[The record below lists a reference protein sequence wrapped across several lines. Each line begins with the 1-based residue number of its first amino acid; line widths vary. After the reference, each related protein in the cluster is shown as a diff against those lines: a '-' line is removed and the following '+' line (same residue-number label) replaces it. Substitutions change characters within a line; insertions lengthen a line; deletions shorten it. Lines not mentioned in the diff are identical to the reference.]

1 MSLINKMLKD
11 LETRKNAPSRG
22 APKPPIFDG
31 LRPTMGMGAGAR
43 RRRMLTVVAAFALI
57 AAGVY
62 AWQQGLLDTAYRQMT
77 QRSSDDATAQ
87 VGSVAP
93 QPAPLPAAP
102 VEIPPPAP
110 TAEIAAP
117 PTESASATEPA
128 VPPVADAAKEPA
140 GPAVAT
146 GPTGLPPVPM
156 GGPTP
161 VAPATTA
168 PSAASP
174 KAAGPRK
181 DSDLAGETKSRERPA
196 EKQAKLLGPDEEGE
210 RYEKKDHPRTIEEMA
225 EGAYREGVRFMQQG
239 RPAQAD
245 RALRTALTHD
255 PKHLAARELLAG
267 LQLEQGRALD
277 ARKILEQGLAQVPE
291 HVPFAQ
297 LLARLYVDQGAEQNA
312 VAVLEKVRPYGS
324 DQPEYLAFLAT
335 LYQRAGRHADAVEA
349 YRQALALRPQEGRW
363 WLGLAISL
371 EAQKNLPAASEAYQR
386 AKMGVLDPKLAR
398 YAEQRLGALKGK

>member
-11 LETRKNAPSRG
+11 LETRKNAPSHG

-43 RRRMLTVVAAFALI
+43 RRRMLTVVVAFALI
-57 AAGVY
+57 AGGVY
-62 AWQQGLLDTAYRQMT
+62 AWQQGILDTVYRQLT
-77 QRSSDDATAQ
+77 QRSSDGATTK
-87 VGSVAP
+87 VGAVAV
-93 QPAPLPAAP
+93 QPAPVTAAP
-102 VEIPPPAP
+102 AVETAAP
-110 TAEIAAP
+110 T
-117 PTESASATEPA
+117 TESASAADAAPPAAPIPVEPA
-128 VPPVADAAKEPA
+128 VPAVAEAAKKPDET
-140 GPAVAT
+140 AVASA
-146 GPTGLPPVPM
+146 PPSLQ
-156 GGPTP
+156 
-161 VAPATTA
+161 ATD
-168 PSAASP
+168 ASP
-174 KAAGPRK
+174 KAAAPRK
-181 DSDLAGETKSRERPA
+181 DGEVSGEKKGRERPA
-196 EKQAKLLGPDEEGE
+196 EKQTKLPGPDEEGE

-239 RPAQAD
+239 RPTQAD
-245 RALRTALTHD
+245 QALRTALTHD

-277 ARKILEQGLAQVPE
+277 ARKILEEGLAQVPE

-312 VAVLEKVRPYGS
+312 LAVLEKVRAQGA

-349 YRQALALRPQEGRW
+349 YRQALGIRPQEGRW

-371 EAQKNLPAASEAYQR
+371 EAQKNLPAAGEAYQR
-386 AKMGVLDPKLAR
+386 AKSGVLDPKLAR
-398 YAEQRLGALKGK
+398 YAEQRLGALKNTK